1 MCLRRV
7 RKAVIGLAQRTHT
20 DVIKPNSSGLDSIYW
35 HIGLFWVGYGRKEY
49 KKLTCAGKAESS
61 IYSCAYKHCTQD
73 ELTAYFICEN
83 RNCGHIKK
91 KEQPTTIY

>member
-49 KKLTCAGKAESS
+49 KKLTCAGKADNLQVFHGVMDFYIKPFTSS
-61 IYSCAYKHCTQD
+61 MK
-73 ELTAYFICEN
+73 L
-83 RNCGHIKK
+83 HIW
-91 KEQPTTIY
+91 